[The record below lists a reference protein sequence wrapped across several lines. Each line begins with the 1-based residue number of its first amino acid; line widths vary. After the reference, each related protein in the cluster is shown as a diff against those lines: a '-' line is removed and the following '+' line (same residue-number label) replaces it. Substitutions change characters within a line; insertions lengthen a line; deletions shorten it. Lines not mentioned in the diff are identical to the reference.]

1 MKDLFDFN
9 HIDPNIDKK
18 QKNIIL
24 EYQRVIQKRE
34 KCNHTIYR

>member
-18 QKNIIL
+18 TS
-24 EYQRVIQKRE
+24 KRYTRIS
-34 KCNHTIYR
+34 KSHSKKRKM

>member
-18 QKNIIL
+18 TKEHYTRISKSHSK
-24 EYQRVIQKRE
+24 KR
-34 KCNHTIYR
+34 KM